1 LGKLRF
7 FLDVT
12 HTRKFVLG
20 TGIQRVVRSLAKAFS
35 DLEFEKEIDFFL
47 ISTDPKSPKKY
58 NYVSHREFFFREEL
72 SNLDVPAN
80 EELVFQSSAYIFLQ
94 KVLMILKRVD
104 FLNLLSSSVFKSIS
118 NTVSSFLFRLQ
129 ILRLGSA
136 KTNRVDFKSGDV
148 LFLADAFWAPPH
160 LSLTTAGEAKKKG
173 ARVLLLINDVFP
185 LSRPEYV
192 ETSTIKSFTRMLP
205 EALSLADF
213 LVFPSLQTQN
223 ELNYFYPITTPKKI
237 IQYGSE
243 KNKTLWLDESQK
255 RVPGSILMV
264 GTIEPR
270 KNHRIV
276 LEWFLSLASPDTK
289 LTIIGQSGWMNSSE
303 VSTLLRE
310 TKRNLGLTWINGASD
325 EDLAYEMQIHEIG
338 IMASHAEGL
347 GLPILEY
354 SSHGLKLVLSDI
366 PIFREVAGDVA
377 FFFDGGSV
385 ESLDEAIR
393 NAREEKRVL
402 SLPHVSWDNTA
413 SDIVAFLRECD

>member
-1 LGKLRF
+1 LGSVK
-7 FLDVT
+7 
-12 HTRKFVLG
+12 
-20 TGIQRVVRSLAKAFS
+20 
-35 DLEFEKEIDFFL
+35 
-47 ISTDPKSPKKY
+47 TD
-58 NYVSHREFFFREEL
+58 
-72 SNLDVPAN
+72 
-80 EELVFQSSAYIFLQ
+80 
-94 KVLMILKRVD
+94 RVD
-104 FLNLLSSSVFKSIS
+104 LKY
-118 NTVSSFLFRLQ
+118 
-129 ILRLGSA
+129 
-136 KTNRVDFKSGDV
+136 GDV
-148 LFLADAFWAPPH
+148 LFLADAFWAPPY
-160 LSLTTAGEAKKKG
+160 LSLTTAGEAKKNG

-192 ETSTIKSFTRMLP
+192 ETSTIKSFARMLP

-223 ELNYFYPITTPKKI
+223 ELNSFYPITAPRRI

-243 KNKTLWLDESQK
+243 KSKTLSLDESQE

-270 KNHRIV
+270 KNHRVV
-276 LEWFLSLASPDTK
+276 LDWFLSLASPDTK
-289 LTIIGQSGWMNSSE
+289 LTVIGQSGWMNSSE
-303 VSTLLRE
+303 VSTLVRE
-310 TKRNLGLTWINGASD
+310 SKRDLGLTWINSASD
-325 EDLAYEMQIHEIG
+325 EDLAYEMHRHEIG

-366 PIFREVAGDVA
+366 PIFRDVAGDVA

-393 NAREEKRVL
+393 KAREEKRVL

-413 SDIVAFLRECD
+413 SDIVAFLREYD

>member
-1 LGKLRF
+1 M
-7 FLDVT
+7 
-12 HTRKFVLG
+12 
-20 TGIQRVVRSLAKAFS
+20 RSLAKAFS
-35 DLEFEKEIDFFL
+35 GLELEKDIDFFL
-47 ISTDPKSPKKY
+47 ISTDPNNPIKY
-58 NYVSHREFFFREEL
+58 NYVSRREFFFREEPP
-72 SNLDVPAN
+72 NLDAPAT
-80 EELVFQSSAYIFLQ
+80 EELVFRSSTFLFLK
-94 KVLMILKRVD
+94 KVLMLLKRVD
-104 FLNLLSSSVFKSIS
+104 IFNLLSSSLFKSTS
-118 NTVSSFLFRLQ
+118 NMVSRILFRLKIQ
-129 ILRLGSA
+129 RLGSV
-136 KTNRVDFKSGDV
+136 KTDRVDLKYGDV
-148 LFLADAFWAPPH
+148 LFLADAFWAPPY
-160 LSLTTAGEAKKKG
+160 LSLTTAGEAKKNG

-192 ETSTIKSFTRMLP
+192 ETSTIKSFARMLP

-223 ELNYFYPITTPKKI
+223 ELNSFYPITAPRRI

-243 KNKTLWLDESQK
+243 KSKTLSLDESQE

-270 KNHRIV
+270 KNHRVV
-276 LEWFLSLASPDTK
+276 LDWFLSLASPDTK
-289 LTIIGQSGWMNSSE
+289 LTVIGQSGWMNSSE
-303 VSTLLRE
+303 VSTLVRE
-310 TKRNLGLTWINGASD
+310 SKRDLGLTWINSASD
-325 EDLAYEMQIHEIG
+325 EDLAYEMHRHEIG

-366 PIFREVAGDVA
+366 PIFRDVAGDVA

-393 NAREEKRVL
+393 KAREEKRVL

-413 SDIVAFLRECD
+413 SDIVAFLREYD